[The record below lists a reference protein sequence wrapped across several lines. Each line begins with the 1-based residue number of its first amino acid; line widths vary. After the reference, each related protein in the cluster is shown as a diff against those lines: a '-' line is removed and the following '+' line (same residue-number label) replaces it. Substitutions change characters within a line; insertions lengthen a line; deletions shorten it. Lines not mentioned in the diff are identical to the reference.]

1 MSETDY
7 TRYHRQ
13 MILDDFG
20 REGQD
25 KLKNAKV
32 LIAGTGGLGCPA
44 ALYLA
49 AAGVGRLTLVDR
61 DEVDLTNLN
70 RQILHWEGDVGRSKV
85 QSAVEKL
92 GRLNSEIELDA
103 RRMTIDADNAAE
115 LVQGHDLVVDAMDN
129 FAVRK
134 LISRACVAQ
143 GTPFLYGGVFGLTGM
158 TSTFHSPKTACFECI
173 FPGEPPK
180 VVFPV
185 LGATPALI
193 ASIQVTEAVKVLV
206 GLGKPLY
213 NRLLVYN
220 GEEMTF
226 NDVEIEPNPD
236 CPICGGL
243 RDQDKA

>member
-20 REGQD
+20 RQGQD
-25 KLKNAKV
+25 KLKNSKV
-32 LIAGTGGLGCPA
+32 LIAGAGGLGCPA
-44 ALYLA
+44 AIYLA

-70 RQILHWEGDVGRSKV
+70 RQILHWENDLGRPKV
-85 QSAVEKL
+85 ESAVEKL
-92 GRLNSEIELDA
+92 SRLNSEIELDA
-103 RRMTIDADNAAE
+103 RRMTIDADNVAE
-115 LVQGHDLVVDAMDN
+115 LVHGHDLVVDAMDN

-134 LISRACVAQ
+134 LINRACVDQ
-143 GTPFLYGGVFGLTGM
+143 SVPFLYGGVFGLTGM
-158 TSTFHSPKTACFECI
+158 TSTFHSPETACFECI
-173 FPGEPPK
+173 FPGDLPPS
-180 VVFPV
+180 VFPV

-193 ASIQVTEAVKVLV
+193 ASIQATEAVKVLV

-220 GEEMTF
+220 GDEMTF
-226 NDVEIEPNPD
+226 NDVELEPNPD
-236 CPICGGL
+236 CPVCAALHDHDGN
-243 RDQDKA
+243 